1 MTKYEQFLKACN
13 VMSEQEFNEVI
24 DSLPVKEI
32 DPIPILYFDGL
43 DDLSDQDEL
52 SRTIIDNILYNWH
65 YVFCDTANF
74 NSKTFD
80 LGDVDSLEDLEE
92 IKNKFEGWTISNY
105 GELKEDLEKDEQ
117 LSKEEKEF
125 DNLIDTIKSKADLVQ
140 LQKFVETL

>member
-24 DSLPVKEI
+24 NSLPVEEI
-32 DPIPILYFDGL
+32 DLIQCFEGL

-52 SRTIIDNILYNWH
+52 SRTIIDNILYDWH

-74 NSKTFD
+74 NNKTFE
-80 LGDVDSLEDLEE
+80 LEDVDSLEDLEE
-92 IKNKFEGWTISNY
+92 IKNKFKGWTISNY
-105 GELKEDLEKDEQ
+105 DELKEAMEEEEK

-125 DNLIDTIKSKADLVQ
+125 DNLINIIKSKADLVQ

>member
-13 VMSEQEFNEVI
+13 IMSEQEFNEVI
-24 DSLPVKEI
+24 NSLPVEEI
-32 DPIPILYFDGL
+32 DPIQCFEGL

-52 SRTIIDNILYNWH
+52 SRTIIDNILYDWI

-74 NSKTFD
+74 NNKTFE
-80 LGDVDSLEDLEE
+80 LEDVDSLKDLEE
-92 IKNKFEGWTISNY
+92 IKNKFKGWTISNY
-105 GELKEDLEKDEQ
+105 DELKEAMEEEEK

-125 DNLIDTIKSKADLVQ
+125 DNLINTIKSKANLVQ

>member
-1 MTKYEQFLKACN
+1 MTKYEQFLKTCN

-24 DSLPVKEI
+24 DSLPIKEI
-32 DPIPILYFDGL
+32 DPIPILYFEGL

-52 SRTIIDNILYNWH
+52 SRTIIDNILYDWH

-74 NSKTFD
+74 NSKTFE
-80 LGDVDSLEDLEE
+80 LEDVDSLEDLEE

-105 GELKEDLEKDEQ
+105 DELKEDLEKEEQ